1 MEKEAKNRTAI
12 VILSLV
18 FLTIALV
25 LEIVPSSLGMVFAR
39 VDESNQVV
47 SVVEYSSYFDVLPI
61 GYALYT
67 PFLSSLTT
75 IACIVLF
82 IIRIFR
88 PYKMRGICILLP
100 LIAGLLSI
108 LHLFMFGSEVITVQ
122 TILIASFLFST
133 FVLNLL
139 DFYFSNNA
147 LLDNKTSNHKI

>member
-1 MEKEAKNRTAI
+1 MEKETKNRTAI

-18 FLTIALV
+18 FLTIVLV
-25 LEIVPSSLGMVFAR
+25 LEIIPYSLGMVFTRA
-39 VDESNQVV
+39 DESNQVV
-47 SVVEYSSYFDVLPI
+47 NVVKYS
-61 GYALYT
+61 

-75 IACIVLF
+75 IVCIVLF
-82 IIRIFR
+82 IIRIFK

-133 FVLNLL
+133 FILNLL
-139 DFYFSNNA
+139 DFY
-147 LLDNKTSNHKI
+147 LGK

>member
-1 MEKEAKNRTAI
+1 MSVLFLLSYCYGKRSKNRTAI
-12 VILSLV
+12 VILLLV
-18 FLTIALV
+18 FLTIVLV
-25 LEIVPSSLGMVFAR
+25 LEIIPYSLGMVFTR

-47 SVVEYSSYFDVLPI
+47 NVVKYSSYFDVLPI
-61 GYALYT
+61 GYALFT
-67 PFLSSLTT
+67 QFLSSLTT

-82 IIRIFR
+82 IIRIFK

-133 FVLNLL
+133 FILNLL
-139 DFYFSNNA
+139 DFY
-147 LLDNKTSNHKI
+147 LGK

>member
-1 MEKEAKNRTAI
+1 MEKETKNRTAI

-18 FLTIALV
+18 FLTIVLV
-25 LEIVPSSLGMVFAR
+25 LEIIPYSLGMVFTR
-39 VDESNQVV
+39 VDVSNQVV
-47 SVVEYSSYFDVLPI
+47 NVVKYS
-61 GYALYT
+61 

-82 IIRIFR
+82 IIRIFK
-88 PYKMRGICILLP
+88 PYKMRGICTLLP

-133 FVLNLL
+133 FILNLL
-139 DFYFSNNA
+139 DFY
-147 LLDNKTSNHKI
+147 LGK

>member
-1 MEKEAKNRTAI
+1 MSVLFLLSYCYGKRSKNRTAI

-18 FLTIALV
+18 FLTIVLV
-25 LEIVPSSLGMVFAR
+25 LEIIPYSLGMVFTR

-47 SVVEYSSYFDVLPI
+47 NVVKYS
-61 GYALYT
+61 

-82 IIRIFR
+82 IIRIFK

-133 FVLNLL
+133 FILNLL
-139 DFYFSNNA
+139 DFY
-147 LLDNKTSNHKI
+147 LGK

>member
-1 MEKEAKNRTAI
+1 MSVLFLLSYSYGKRNKNRTAI

-18 FLTIALV
+18 FLTIVLV
-25 LEIVPSSLGMVFAR
+25 LEIIPYSLGMVFTR

-47 SVVEYSSYFDVLPI
+47 NVVKYSSYFDVLPI
-61 GYALYT
+61 GYALFT
-67 PFLSSLTT
+67 QFLSSLTT

-82 IIRIFR
+82 IIRIFK
-88 PYKMRGICILLP
+88 PYKMRGICILLS

-133 FVLNLL
+133 FILNLL
-139 DFYFSNNA
+139 DFY
-147 LLDNKTSNHKI
+147 LGK

>member
-1 MEKEAKNRTAI
+1 MSVLFCYHIVMEKETKNRTAI

-18 FLTIALV
+18 FLTIVLV
-25 LEIVPSSLGMVFAR
+25 LEIIPYSLGMVFTR
-39 VDESNQVV
+39 VDVSNQVV
-47 SVVEYSSYFDVLPI
+47 NVVKYS
-61 GYALYT
+61 

-75 IACIVLF
+75 IVCIVLF
-82 IIRIFR
+82 IIRIFK

-133 FVLNLL
+133 FILNLL
-139 DFYFSNNA
+139 DFY
-147 LLDNKTSNHKI
+147 LGK

>member
-25 LEIVPSSLGMVFAR
+25 LEIIPSSLGMVFTR
-39 VDESNQVV
+39 VDEFHQVV
-47 SVVEYSSYFDVLPI
+47 NVVEYFSYFDVLQI
-61 GYALYT
+61 GYALFT
-67 PFLSSLTT
+67 PFLSSLLT

-82 IIRIFR
+82 IIRIFK

-122 TILIASFLFST
+122 TILIASFVF
-133 FVLNLL
+133 
-139 DFYFSNNA
+139 
-147 LLDNKTSNHKI
+147 

>member
-1 MEKEAKNRTAI
+1 MCQSFFLLSYCYGKRSKNRTAI
-12 VILSLV
+12 VILLLV
-18 FLTIALV
+18 FLTIVLV
-25 LEIVPSSLGMVFAR
+25 LEIIPYSLGMVFTR
-39 VDESNQVV
+39 VDVSNQVV
-47 SVVEYSSYFDVLPI
+47 NVVKYS
-61 GYALYT
+61 

-82 IIRIFR
+82 IIRIFK

-133 FVLNLL
+133 FILNLL
-139 DFYFSNNA
+139 DFY
-147 LLDNKTSNHKI
+147 LGK

>member
-1 MEKEAKNRTAI
+1 MSVLFLLSYCYGKRSKNRTAI
-12 VILSLV
+12 VILLLV
-18 FLTIALV
+18 FLTIVLV
-25 LEIVPSSLGMVFAR
+25 LEIIPYLLGMVFTR

-47 SVVEYSSYFDVLPI
+47 NVVKYSSYFDVLPI
-61 GYALYT
+61 GYALFT
-67 PFLSSLTT
+67 QFLSSLTT

-82 IIRIFR
+82 IIRIFK

-133 FVLNLL
+133 FILNLL
-139 DFYFSNNA
+139 DFY
-147 LLDNKTSNHKI
+147 LGK

>member
-1 MEKEAKNRTAI
+1 MSVLFLLSYCYGKRSKNRTAI
-12 VILSLV
+12 VILLLV
-18 FLTIALV
+18 FLTIVLV
-25 LEIVPSSLGMVFAR
+25 LEIIPYSLGMVFTR

-47 SVVEYSSYFDVLPI
+47 NVVKYS
-61 GYALYT
+61 

-82 IIRIFR
+82 IIRTFK

-122 TILIASFLFST
+122 TILIASFF
-133 FVLNLL
+133 FDFYINLL
-139 DFYFSNNA
+139 DFY
-147 LLDNKTSNHKI
+147 LGK

>member
-25 LEIVPSSLGMVFAR
+25 LEIIPSSLGMLFAR

-47 SVVEYSSYFDVLPI
+47 SVVEYSSYFGVLPI
-61 GYALYT
+61 AYALYT

-82 IIRIFR
+82 IIRIFK

-122 TILIASFLFST
+122 TILIASFLFAT
-133 FVLNLL
+133 FILNLL
-139 DFYFSNNA
+139 DFY
-147 LLDNKTSNHKI
+147 LGK

>member
-1 MEKEAKNRTAI
+1 MSVLFLLSYSYGKRNKNRTAI

-18 FLTIALV
+18 FLTIVLV
-25 LEIVPSSLGMVFAR
+25 LEIIPYSFGMVFTR

-47 SVVEYSSYFDVLPI
+47 NVVKYS
-61 GYALYT
+61 

-82 IIRIFR
+82 IIRIFK

-108 LHLFMFGSEVITVQ
+108 LHLFMFGSEVIAVQ

-133 FVLNLL
+133 FILNLL
-139 DFYFSNNA
+139 NFY
-147 LLDNKTSNHKI
+147 LGK

>member
-1 MEKEAKNRTAI
+1 M
-12 VILSLV
+12 
-18 FLTIALV
+18 FLTIVLV
-25 LEIVPSSLGMVFAR
+25 LEIIPYSLGMVFTR

-47 SVVEYSSYFDVLPI
+47 NVVKYSSYFDVLPI
-61 GYALYT
+61 GYALFT
-67 PFLSSLTT
+67 QFLSSLTT

-82 IIRIFR
+82 IIRIFK

-133 FVLNLL
+133 FILNLL
-139 DFYFSNNA
+139 DFY
-147 LLDNKTSNHKI
+147 LGK

>member
-1 MEKEAKNRTAI
+1 MEKETKNRTAI

-18 FLTIALV
+18 FLTIVLV
-25 LEIVPSSLGMVFAR
+25 LEIIPYLLGMVFTR

-47 SVVEYSSYFDVLPI
+47 NVVKYS
-61 GYALYT
+61 

-82 IIRIFR
+82 IIRIFK

-122 TILIASFLFST
+122 TILIASFLF
-133 FVLNLL
+133 F
-139 DFYFSNNA
+139 DFYIKSFRFLFGQITESFILF
-147 LLDNKTSNHKI
+147 LLLR

>member
-1 MEKEAKNRTAI
+1 MSVLFLLSYCYGKRNKNRTAI

-18 FLTIALV
+18 FLTIVLV
-25 LEIVPSSLGMVFAR
+25 LEIIPYSLGMVFTR

-47 SVVEYSSYFDVLPI
+47 NVVKYS
-61 GYALYT
+61 

-82 IIRIFR
+82 IIRIFK
-88 PYKMRGICILLP
+88 PYKMRGICILLS

-133 FVLNLL
+133 FILNLL
-139 DFYFSNNA
+139 DFY
-147 LLDNKTSNHKI
+147 LGK

>member
-1 MEKEAKNRTAI
+1 MCQSFFLLSYCYGKRSKNRTAI
-12 VILSLV
+12 VILLLV
-18 FLTIALV
+18 FLTIVLV
-25 LEIVPSSLGMVFAR
+25 LEIIPYSLGMVFTR

-47 SVVEYSSYFDVLPI
+47 NVVKYS
-61 GYALYT
+61 

-82 IIRIFR
+82 IIRIFK

-133 FVLNLL
+133 FILNLL
-139 DFYFSNNA
+139 DFY
-147 LLDNKTSNHKI
+147 LGK

>member
-1 MEKEAKNRTAI
+1 MEKETKNRTAI

-18 FLTIALV
+18 FLTIVLV
-25 LEIVPSSLGMVFAR
+25 LEIIPYSLGMVFTR
-39 VDESNQVV
+39 VDVSNQVV
-47 SVVEYSSYFDVLPI
+47 NVVKYS
-61 GYALYT
+61 

-82 IIRIFR
+82 IIRIFK
-88 PYKMRGICILLP
+88 PYKMRGICILLS

-133 FVLNLL
+133 FILNLL
-139 DFYFSNNA
+139 DFY
-147 LLDNKTSNHKI
+147 LGK